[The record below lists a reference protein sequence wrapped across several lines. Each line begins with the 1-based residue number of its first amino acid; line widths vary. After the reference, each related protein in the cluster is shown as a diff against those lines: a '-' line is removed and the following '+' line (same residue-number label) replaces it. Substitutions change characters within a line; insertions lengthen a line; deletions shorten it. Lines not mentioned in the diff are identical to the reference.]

1 MRHLALNGL
10 KKFMDNN
17 MKTIL
22 ITGGSGFLGRNL
34 ALKLK
39 NNYNVYLGSRNNKNN
54 NYASKVT
61 GCPILPLDVCSIESV
76 RDVITEVKPDI
87 IIHAAAT
94 KFVDLSEKYPMET
107 IDVNILGS
115 QNVARVAIEK
125 NVDFVVG
132 ISTDKACPPVR
143 NIYGISKAAM
153 EKAFCLMD
161 GKSETKFTCVRYG
174 NVAWSTGS
182 VLPIWKSMFDETGI
196 LRSAGPE
203 MRRFFFTVEN
213 AVELVINAIENE
225 DIVRGKILSR
235 AMKSAQMSDILDAW
249 VKHLGGS
256 WERMEGREGERD
268 DEYLI
273 GETEVSYCEELEI
286 KNIKHYLISPN
297 KKSGKHV
304 DVFHTG
310 IAERLTEQEILQLIH
325 AGKDVI

>member
-1 MRHLALNGL
+1 MV
-10 KKFMDNN
+10 NN
-17 MKTIL
+17 IKTIL

-39 NNYNVYLGSRNNKNN
+39 GKYNVYLGSRNSKNN
-54 NYASKVT
+54 IYASKVT
-61 GCPILPLDVCSIESV
+61 GCPTLPLDVCSIESV

-107 IDVNILGS
+107 IDINILGS

-125 NVDFVVG
+125 HVDFVVG

-153 EKAFCLMD
+153 EKTFCLMD
-161 GKSETKFTCVRYG
+161 GKTDSKFTCVRYG

-182 VLPIWKSMFDETGI
+182 VLTIWKNMFEETNV
-196 LRSAGPE
+196 LKAAGPE
-203 MRRFFFTVEN
+203 MRRFFFTVDH
-213 AVELVINAIENE
+213 AVELVVNAIENE
-225 DIVRGKILSR
+225 DTVRGKILSR
-235 AMKSAQMSDILDAW
+235 AMKSAQMSDILDTW
-249 VKHLGGS
+249 TKHLGGS
-256 WERMEGREGERD
+256 WERMEGREGERN
-268 DEYLI
+268 DEFLV
-273 GETEVSYCEELEI
+273 GETEMDYCEELAI
-286 KNIKHYLISPN
+286 NGVKHYLISPN

-310 IAERLTEQEILQLIH
+310 IAERLTEAEILELIN